1 MSGPEQAKAQ
11 WAEALLW
18 LAKADEDIRM
28 AGLAL
33 AAEPPLV
40 DPAAYH
46 CQQAVEKIIKALL
59 VATAIKVPRSHDIDL
74 LAGLAAPSYP
84 ALEQQMRSFS
94 HLTEWLT
101 ATRYP
106 DLGGGLG
113 EEIGDVTD
121 MLTAVR
127 AFRAEV
133 ATLVPTCS

>member
-28 AGLAL
+28 SGLAL
-33 AAEPPLV
+33 AADPPLV

-59 VATAIKVPRSHDIDL
+59 VAAAIKVPRSHDIEL
-74 LAGLAAPSYP
+74 LAGLAAPAYP
-84 ALEQQMRSFS
+84 ALEQRMLSFS

-113 EEIGDVTD
+113 EEIGDVAD
-121 MLTAVR
+121 MLATVK
-127 AFRAEV
+127 AFCQEV
-133 ATLVPTCS
+133 AGLVLT

>member
-18 LAKADEDIRM
+18 LAKADEDIQM

-59 VATAIKVPRSHDIDL
+59 VAATLKVPRSHDIEL
-74 LAGLAAPSYP
+74 LAGLAAPAYP
-84 ALEQQMRSFS
+84 ALEQRMLSFS

-113 EEIGDVTD
+113 EEIGDVID
-121 MLTAVR
+121 MLGTVR

-133 ATLVPTCS
+133 AVLAPA

>member
-1 MSGPEQAKAQ
+1 MSGPEPDKAQ

-28 AGLAL
+28 AGLA
-33 AAEPPLV
+33 A
-40 DPAAYH
+40 PA
-46 CQQAVEKIIKALL
+46 
-59 VATAIKVPRSHDIDL
+59 
-74 LAGLAAPSYP
+74 YP
-84 ALEQQMRSFS
+84 ALERRMLSFS

-127 AFRAEV
+127 AFRQEA
-133 ATLVPTCS
+133 ARLAPT